1 MIDLYPLQKLSLEAV
16 RTFVFNNEIFGIALA
31 ERLEQYIHYLNDKIT
46 SGDKSQGKTPSEWI
60 GDFFCLMEDQVLWG
74 VIFFSKA
81 GLVLTCVPQNLPDK
95 VFKEA
100 IPVIA
105 TNFHQRKVYCVSGWS
120 RGVQLINAALQE
132 KIEGRE
138 SPFSRQIIE
147 YRQYLFMCYDSRRCQ
162 SNLPQYPVVQCNT
175 EDLEALYHL
184 QSAYDTVEVLPK
196 NHSFKP
202 EFCRTNLQRLLQS
215 GNLVAIPSSTC
226 DGSGEKR
233 QFMAKANVSALSW
246 RFMLI
251 GGVYTSDKFRRKGC
265 AARLVQW
272 LGDLATKNQKQAVL
286 FVRQEN
292 LAARHSYENAGFF
305 FSGNYEIVYY

>member
-1 MIDLYPLQKLSLEAV
+1 MIYLYPLQQLPLEAV
-16 RTFVFNNEIFGIALA
+16 RDFVFNNEIFGVALA
-31 ERLEQYIHYLNDKIT
+31 ERLEQYTHYLNGKASSDDK
-46 SGDKSQGKTPSEWI
+46 GKNPGEWI
-60 GDFFCLMEDQVLWG
+60 GDFFCLLEDQVLWG
-74 VIFFSKA
+74 VIFVSKP

-105 TNFHQRKVYCVSGWS
+105 NNFRQRKVYCVSGWS
-120 RGVQLINAALQE
+120 RGTQLVTAALQE
-132 KIEGRE
+132 KIGGKE
-138 SPFSRQIIE
+138 SSFSRQIIE
-147 YRQYLFMCYDSRRCQ
+147 HRQYLFMCYDSRRCQ
-162 SNLPQYPVVQCNT
+162 GNFPQYPVVQCNT
-175 EDLEALYHL
+175 EDLDALYHL

-202 EFCRTNLQRLLQS
+202 ELCRTNLQRLLQS
-215 GNLVAIPSSTC
+215 GTLVAIPSSTC
-226 DGSGEKR
+226 DGSGENR

-251 GGVYTSDKFRRKGC
+251 GGVYTSDKFRRRGC

-272 LGDLATKNQKQAVL
+272 LGDFAAKNQKQAVL

-305 FSGNYEIVYY
+305 FSGSYEIVYY